1 MAKILFVDDE
11 KDVTLAFKIALESKR
26 LQVDSYNDS
35 FQALLNYTPGVYDL
49 VVLDI
54 RMPNMDGFALYQ
66 EIRKIDRKVKICF
79 FTAAEMDL
87 ERKYR
92 EDYRFYKDLFL
103 LKPISNE
110 DLLKQITKIMNY

>member
-1 MAKILFVDDE
+1 MTKILVVDDE
-11 KDVTLAFKIALESKR
+11 KDVTLAFKIALESRR
-26 LQVDSYNDS
+26 LKVDSYNDS
-35 FQALLNYTPGVYDL
+35 FQALSNYIPGAYDL

-66 EIRKIDRKVKICF
+66 EIRKIDSKVKICF

-87 ERKYR
+87 ERKYL
-92 EDYRFYKDLFL
+92 EAYESYKDLFL

-110 DLLKQITKIMNY
+110 DLRKQIAKIMNY